1 LRMKIELVEIDSIE
15 KAKKEILTVGA
26 DRAAVGIMDKKA
38 ISLAFKVF
46 NCRFY
51 HANLLK
57 QEALSL
63 GLETAVEKD
72 TITAKTQISDC
83 LIFGDIKRLLI
94 LSEKLKKQSFEFLRE
109 LGEKL
114 ETYINNIIYEKN
126 VFKFGLQSR
135 DLRNNFLIMGIL
147 NVTPD
152 SFSDGGK
159 YRRVDAALKR
169 CEEMINEGADI
180 VDVGGESTRPG
191 SSSVSCDEELK
202 RVIPVIDAIKKR
214 FDIPVS
220 VDTYKSEVA
229 KAVLEYGVEII
240 NDISG
245 LNFDEQMPVVL
256 SKSNCGI
263 VAMHIKGKPKDM
275 QKNPHYEHLICE
287 INEYFENI
295 LKKAE
300 LNGIE
305 KERIVLDPG
314 IGFGKKFEDNYKI
327 INNLQ
332 SFKIFS
338 RPLLIGLSKK
348 SFIGYT
354 LDEDDTKK
362 RLFGTIGANVTAFL
376 KGARIFR
383 VHDVKQNL
391 EAVKLAASIV
401 QEKKYS

>member
-1 LRMKIELVEIDSIE
+1 MKIELVEIDSIE
-15 KAKKEILTVGA
+15 KAKKEILAVGA

-38 ISLAFKVF
+38 VSLAFKIYD
-46 NCRFY
+46 CKFY

-57 QEALSL
+57 QEALSA
-63 GLETAVEKD
+63 GMETAVEKD
-72 TITAKTQISDC
+72 TITAKTKVSDC
-83 LIFGDIKRLLI
+83 LIFGDIKRFLK
-94 LSEKLKKQSFEFLRE
+94 LSEKLKKQTFEFLRE
-109 LGEKL
+109 LGEEL
-114 ETYINNIIYEKN
+114 DRYINNVIYTKN
-126 VFKFGLQSR
+126 VFKFGLKSR
-135 DLRNNFLIMGIL
+135 DLTNDFLIMGIL

-152 SFSDGGK
+152 SFSDGGQ
-159 YRRVDAALKR
+159 YNDVDSALKR
-169 CEEMINEGADI
+169 CEEMIEEGADI

-191 SSSVSCDEELK
+191 SSSVSCDEELR
-202 RVIPVIDAIKKR
+202 RVVPVIEAIKRR
-214 FDIPVS
+214 FDTTVS

-229 KAVLEYGVEII
+229 KAVLELGVEII

-245 LNFDEQMPVVL
+245 LNFDKNMIDVL
-256 SKSNCGI
+256 SKSSCGI

-287 INEYFENI
+287 INEYFEDI

-314 IGFGKKFEDNYKI
+314 IGFGKKFEDNFKI

-338 RPLLIGLSKK
+338 RPLLVGLSKK
-348 SFIGYT
+348 SFIGYA
-354 LDEDDTKK
+354 LNEEDTRK

-383 VHDVKQNL
+383 VHDVRQNL
-391 EAVKLAASIV
+391 EAIKLAASIIY
-401 QEKKYS
+401 EKKYT

>member
-1 LRMKIELVEIDSIE
+1 MKIELVEIDSIE
-15 KAKKEILTVGA
+15 KAKKEILAVGA

-38 ISLAFKVF
+38 LNLAFKVF
-46 NCRFY
+46 DCKFY
-51 HANLLK
+51 YANLLK
-57 QEALSL
+57 QEALSI

-72 TITAKTQISDC
+72 TITAKTKVSDC

-94 LSEKLKKQSFEFLRE
+94 LSEKLKKQSFGFLRE
-109 LGEKL
+109 LGERL
-114 ETYINNIIYEKN
+114 DGYINNIISEKN
-126 VFKFGLQSR
+126 IFKFGLQSR
-135 DLRNNFLIMGIL
+135 DLTSDFLIMGIL

-152 SFSDGGK
+152 SFSDGGR
-159 YRRVDAALKR
+159 YNDIDAALER
-169 CEEMINEGADI
+169 CEEMIEEGADI
-180 VDVGGESTRPG
+180 IDVGGESTRPG
-191 SSSVSCDEELK
+191 SISVSCDEELR
-202 RVIPVIDAIKKR
+202 RVVPVIDAIKKR
-214 FDIPVS
+214 FDITVS

-229 KAVLEYGVEII
+229 EAVLELGAEIV

-245 LNFDEQMPVVL
+245 LNFDERMPSVL

-287 INEYFENI
+287 INEYFEDI

-314 IGFGKKFEDNYKI
+314 IGFGKDFEDNYKI
-327 INNLQ
+327 ISNLQ

-354 LDEDDTKK
+354 LNKEDANE

-383 VHDVKQNL
+383 VHDVRQNL
-391 EAVKLAASIV
+391 EAIKLAASII

>member
-1 LRMKIELVEIDSIE
+1 MRIEPLDIDSLE
-15 KAKKEILTVGA
+15 TARKEILSVGA
-26 DRAAVGIMDKKA
+26 DKIAVGIMDKKA
-38 ISLAFKVF
+38 VNLAFKIYD
-46 NCRFY
+46 CKFY

-57 QEALSL
+57 QEALSI

-72 TITAKTQISDC
+72 TITAKTKISDC
-83 LIFGDIKRLLI
+83 LIFGDIKRFLI
-94 LSEKLKKQSFEFLRE
+94 LSEKLKKQSFEFLRI

-114 ETYINNIIYEKN
+114 ETYIKNITNNRIIFRYKN
-126 VFKFGLQSR
+126 RTINLNKR
-135 DLRNNFLIMGIL
+135 FLIVGIL

-159 YRRVDAALKR
+159 YNTLDSALKR
-169 CEEMINEGADI
+169 CEEMIKEGADI
-180 VDVGGESTRPG
+180 IDVGGESTRPG
-191 SSSVSCDEELK
+191 SNSVSYDEELR
-202 RVIPVIDAIKKR
+202 RVVPVIEVIKRR
-214 FDIPVS
+214 FDVTVS
-220 VDTYKSEVA
+220 VDTYRSEVA
-229 KAVLEYGVEII
+229 KAVLELGVDII

-245 LNFDEQMPVVL
+245 LNFDEQMPSVL
-256 SKSNCGI
+256 SKSSCGI

-287 INEYFENI
+287 INEYFDDI

-338 RPLLIGLSKK
+338 RPLLVGLSKK

-354 LDEDDTKK
+354 LNEKDTKK

-383 VHDVKQNL
+383 VHDVRQNL
-391 EAVKLAASIV
+391 EAIKLAASII